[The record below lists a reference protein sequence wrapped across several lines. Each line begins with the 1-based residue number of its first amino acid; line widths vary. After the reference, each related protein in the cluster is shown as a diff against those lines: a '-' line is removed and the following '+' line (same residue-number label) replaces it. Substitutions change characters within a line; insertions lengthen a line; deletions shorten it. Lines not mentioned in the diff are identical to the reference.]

1 MYEMATAVA
10 EGLNARDIKPN
21 IGAEILTG
29 KEELLTGHYAGEIR
43 ELLEKRGV
51 IVFPGIRFTD
61 EEQVAFTRTL
71 GETARERT
79 GEEVFTVS
87 LDPEKSTGVEY
98 LKGSFYWHFDGVIQA
113 KPILA
118 SLLSAKVLPPTG
130 GDTEFCNTYAAY
142 EALSD
147 DDKKWIAG
155 LRVIHSN
162 WAPLLYHTP
171 EPSQQQ
177 LELFAGFGEIELP
190 LVWTHRSGRKSLVLG
205 CTATQVVGM
214 DRRESTLLLNRLRE
228 WATTEVFHYS
238 HRWSDGDM
246 VMWDNTGTLH
256 RATPYPVDSGREM
269 HRTKLEGEEPIA
281 A

>member
-1 MYEMATAVA
+1 MTIDTKT
-10 EGLNARDIKPN
+10 GLDVRDIKLN
-21 IGAEILTG
+21 IASSVANSKADLLSGRHSAEI
-29 KEELLTGHYAGEIR
+29 R
-43 ELLEKRGV
+43 DLLERRGV
-51 IVFPGIRFTD
+51 IAFPGIHFTD

-87 LDPEKSTGVEY
+87 LDPEKSSGVEY
-98 LKGSFYWHFDGVIQA
+98 LKGAFYWHFDGVIQA

-118 SLLSAKVLPPTG
+118 SLLSAKVLPPVG

-142 EALSD
+142 DALSEA
-147 DDKKWIAG
+147 DKTHFAS
-155 LRVIHSN
+155 LRVVHSN

-177 LELFAGFGEIELP
+177 LEMFAGFGEIELP

-205 CTATQVVGM
+205 CTATQVIGM

-228 WATTEVFHYS
+228 WATSEPFHYS
-238 HRWSDGDM
+238 HKWAPGDM
-246 VMWDNTGTLH
+246 LMWDNTGTLH
-256 RATPYPVDSGREM
+256 RATPYALDSGREM

>member
-1 MYEMATAVA
+1 MASTI
-10 EGLNARDIKPN
+10 ETGLKTRAIKPN
-21 IGAEILTG
+21 IGVEVLAG
-29 KEELLTGHYAGEIR
+29 KDELLSGQHSVQIR
-43 ELLEKRGV
+43 ELLEQRGV
-51 IVFPGIRFTD
+51 IVFPRITFTD
-61 EEQVAFTRTL
+61 EEQLAFTRTL
-71 GETARERT
+71 GNTARERT

-87 LDPEKSTGVEY
+87 LDPEKTSGVEY

-142 EALSD
+142 EALPD
-147 DDKKWIAG
+147 EDKQQLAS
-155 LRVIHSN
+155 LRVVHSN

-177 LELFAGFGEIELP
+177 LEMFAGFGEIELP

-214 DRRESTLLLNRLRE
+214 DRRESVLLLNRLRE
-228 WATTEVFHYS
+228 LATSEPFFYS

-256 RATPYPVDSGREM
+256 RATEYPVESGREM